1 MKKDLVEGEDFY
13 LSEMG
18 FRIFTEKYLLE
29 RGFCCMSG
37 CKHCPYGFN
46 KLIGQIRKKTKTM
59 TFKEEILQGIPDVL
73 PTPPAYD
80 TTINHAPKRKE
91 ILTDEEKNLALRN

>member
-1 MKKDLVEGEDFY
+1 MLKFVSMKRDLVEGEDYY
-13 LSEMG
+13 LSDKG

-46 KLIGQIRKKTKTM
+46 KLLGEIRKK
-59 TFKEEILQGIPDVL
+59 
-73 PTPPAYD
+73 
-80 TTINHAPKRKE
+80 
-91 ILTDEEKNLALRN
+91 KNIDK